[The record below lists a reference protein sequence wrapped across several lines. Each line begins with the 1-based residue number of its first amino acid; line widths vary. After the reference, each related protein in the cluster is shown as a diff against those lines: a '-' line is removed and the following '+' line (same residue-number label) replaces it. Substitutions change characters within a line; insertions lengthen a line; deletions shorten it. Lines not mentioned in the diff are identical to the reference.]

1 MQQQQQQKQCDCSG
15 SSQKCFGWQAYREC
29 ICLLV
34 LGRTLRYIAITND
47 MCYVS
52 LHLQHTKHTT
62 AAHSKIKPVVHTN
75 GTIVDIDTKMCY
87 VPPVELMRMNGKG
100 G

>member
-1 MQQQQQQKQCDCSG
+1 
-15 SSQKCFGWQAYREC
+15 
-29 ICLLV
+29 
-34 LGRTLRYIAITND
+34 

-87 VPPVELMRMNGKG
+87 VPLVESMWMNEKG